1 MRLRLYALAA
11 VVAVACKGSPD
22 KRADTAVVA
31 PDTSL
36 HLIVSTTGFSTPES
50 VRYDEIQDVY
60 FVSNIN
66 GNPSMKDGN
75 GYISRMKTD
84 GNVDSVQFIA
94 GGRDGVTL
102 NAPKGLAIV
111 GETLWVAD
119 IDVARAFNTR
129 TGAPIATVDMKKMGA
144 TFLND
149 VAIGPD
155 GSVYITDTGIRFD
168 RKGRMT
174 HPGKDRVYRIT
185 DRTAKIVVDAGA
197 IGGPNGIT
205 WDRTK
210 DRFMIAPFS
219 APPVYWWKMG
229 DIQPT
234 ALVTGP
240 GGYDGIEVLSDGRI
254 LVSSWADS
262 AIHVFDGESRR
273 VLIPGKPAPADFG
286 IDTKRNRIAIPLF
299 NDGAVEIWQ
308 LTGR

>member
-1 MRLRLYALAA
+1 MRLRVLALAA
-11 VVAVACKGSPD
+11 VAAVACTGKSD
-22 KRADTAVVA
+22 KAADTAVVA

-50 VRYDEIQDVY
+50 VRYDEMQDLF

-66 GNPSMKDGN
+66 GNPSMKDDN
-75 GYISRMKTD
+75 GYISRMKAD

-102 NAPKGLAIV
+102 NAPKGMAIIA
-111 GETLWVAD
+111 ETLWVAD

-129 TGAPIATVDMKKMGA
+129 TGAAIATVDMKKMGA

-149 VAIGPD
+149 VVIGPD

-168 RKGRMT
+168 RKGGMT
-174 HPGKDRVYRIT
+174 HPGRDRVYRISG
-185 DRTAKIVVDAGA
+185 RTPKIVVDAGS
-197 IGGPNGIT
+197 IGAPNGIA
-205 WDRTK
+205 WDKTK
-210 DRFMIAPFS
+210 DRFMIAPFN
-219 APPVYWWKMG
+219 APPIYWWKMG

-240 GGYDGIEVLSDGRI
+240 GGYDGLEILADGRI

-262 AIHVFDGESRR
+262 AIHVFDGDSRK

-299 NDGAVEIWQ
+299 NDNAVEIWQ

>member
-1 MRLRLYALAA
+1 MRLRLFALAA
-11 VVAVACKGSPD
+11 IAAVACKEGSE
-22 KRADTAVVA
+22 KRADTAAVA
-31 PDTSL
+31 PDTGL
-36 HLIVSTTGFSTPES
+36 RLVVSTTGFSTPES
-50 VRYDEIQDVY
+50 VRYDEMQDLF

-75 GYISRMKTD
+75 GYISRMRSD
-84 GNVDSVQFIA
+84 GNVDSVSFIG
-94 GGRDGVTL
+94 GGRNGVTL
-102 NAPKGLAIV
+102 NAPKGMAIIAD
-111 GETLWVAD
+111 TLWVAD
-119 IDVARAFNTR
+119 IDAARAFNTR
-129 TGAPIATVDMKKMGA
+129 TGAAIATVEMRKLGA

-149 VAIGPD
+149 VVIGPD

-185 DRTAKIVVDAGA
+185 GRTARVVVDAGP
-197 IGGPNGIT
+197 IGGPNGIA
-205 WDRTK
+205 WDATR

-219 APPVYWWKMG
+219 APPLYWWKLG

-240 GGYDGIEVLSDGRI
+240 GGYDGLEILPDGRI
-254 LVSSWADS
+254 LVSSWTDS
-262 AIHVFDGESRR
+262 AIHVFNGDSRK

-299 NDGAVEIWQ
+299 NDGTVEIWQ
-308 LTGR
+308 LSGR

>member
-1 MRLRLYALAA
+1 MRLRLLALAII
-11 VVAVACKGSPD
+11 VSVACKKTEKP
-22 KRADTAVVA
+22 ADTVAVA
-31 PDTSL
+31 PDTGL
-36 HLIVSTTGFSTPES
+36 RLVASTTGFSTPES
-50 VRYDEIQDVY
+50 VRYDEMQDLY

-75 GYISRMKTD
+75 GYISRMRAD
-84 GNVDSVQFIA
+84 GNVDSVTFVL

-102 NAPKGLAIV
+102 NAPKGLAIIA
-111 GETLWVAD
+111 ETLWVAD
-119 IDVARAFNTR
+119 IDAARAFSTR
-129 TGAPIATVDMKKMGA
+129 TGALIATVDMKKQGA

-168 RKGRMT
+168 SKGRMT

-185 DRTAKIVVDAGA
+185 GRTAKVVVDAGP

-219 APPVYWWKMG
+219 APPLYWWKLG
-229 DIQPT
+229 DVQPT

-240 GGYDGIEVLSDGRI
+240 GGYDGLEVLPDGRI

-262 AIHVFDGESRR
+262 AIHVFSGDSRR

-286 IDTKRNRIAIPLF
+286 IDTKRNRLAIPLF

-308 LTGR
+308 LP

>member
-1 MRLRLYALAA
+1 MRLRILALSAIA
-11 VVAVACKGSPD
+11 AVACKGGSD
-22 KRADTAVVA
+22 KRADTAAVA
-31 PDTSL
+31 PDTGL
-36 HLIVSTTGFSTPES
+36 RLIVSTTGFSTPES
-50 VRYDEIQDVY
+50 VRYDEMQDLY

-75 GYISRMKTD
+75 GYISRMRSD
-84 GNVDSVQFIA
+84 GNVDSVSFIA

-102 NAPKGLAIV
+102 NAPKGLAIIA
-111 GETLWVAD
+111 ETLWVAD
-119 IDVARAFNTR
+119 IDAARAFNTR
-129 TGAPIATVDMKKMGA
+129 TGAAIATVEMRKQGA

-149 VAIGPD
+149 VVIGPD

-185 DRTAKIVVDAGA
+185 GRTAKLVVDAGP
-197 IGGPNGIT
+197 IGGPNGIA
-205 WDRTK
+205 WDGTR

-219 APPVYWWKMG
+219 APPLYWWKLG

-240 GGYDGIEVLSDGRI
+240 GGYDGLEILPDGRI

-262 AIHVFDGESRR
+262 AIHIFDGDSRK

-308 LTGR
+308 LSGR